1 MNYTPLLMVVL
12 VCTLSVGPVMAAE
25 IGRVSYITIQQVEIE
40 LRNEQA
46 TIDVKY
52 KIDDG
57 IDLLV
62 LLIGKADLKKKLQ
75 KILLYEDAEFQVVDL
90 DHSILVINDA
100 SFDYGDGSYWFP
112 EHRFGMVLPE
122 IVIRTPQ
129 STRSY
134 TITNE
139 FPNGIGYF
147 RVPA

>member
-1 MNYTPLLMVVL
+1 MNYAPLLMVVL
-12 VCTLSVGPVMAAE
+12 LCTLSVGPVTAAE
-25 IGRVSYITIQQVEIE
+25 IGRLSYITVQQVKIE

-46 TIDVKY
+46 TIDVQY
-52 KIDDG
+52 KIDEG

-75 KILLYEDAEFQVVDL
+75 KILLYEGAEFQAVDL
-90 DHSILVINDA
+90 DHAILVIDDA

-112 EHRFGMVLPE
+112 EHTFGMILPE

-129 STRSY
+129 TTRSF
-134 TITNE
+134 TITSQ